1 MSRSYKLVESIQSN
15 LTEKINKDNAEI
27 NKAIANP
34 NLGKNKD
41 KLKAAGYTL
50 DQTDDG
56 KVFVINNPK
65 TGRWIDPSR
74 YNKDEKSKVDF
85 KGKLDTE
92 RKRTQTTARRKEDT
106 AENRIPKSLKVGKD
120 KYGNDLYNREDT
132 ESYSPN
138 YRDDAKKSTS
148 DNINNYKKAIKTRD
162 KEKEYAD
169 HGREGLGYYEKKV
182 ADAQKDLDWHKDYI
196 ANADKKSAD
205 AEAQRKAIIDKIR
218 NRKTNESVEL
228 NESNMAAYTKVEEAL
243 IMATYMVEGDDLQE
257 LLQNVIG
264 LCREIADDKD
274 LFVES
279 ANLNED
285 LIPVSELPD
294 MCYGVLPTD
303 CSIIIIKKGETGYFK
318 TNKGYENEY
327 ADIDNW
333 EEKNNKADEVADRL
347 NAQLDVTP
355 EQRLSMELRSMNG
368 NWDN

>member
-34 NLGKNKD
+34 NLGKNRD
-41 KLKAAGYTL
+41 KIKAAGYDL
-50 DQTDDG
+50 EQDSDG
-56 KVFVINNPK
+56 KVYAVKNPK
-65 TGRWIDPSR
+65 TGKWVDPSS
-74 YNKDEKSKVDF
+74 YSKEKRSKVDL
-85 KGKLDTE
+85 KGELDSI
-92 RKRTQTTARRKEDT
+92 RKRTHTTARRKEDT
-106 AENRIPKSLKVGKD
+106 VENRIPKSLKVGKD

-162 KEKEYAD
+162 EERRYAD

-228 NESNMAAYTKVEEAL
+228 KESSMDAYSKISQT
-243 IMATYMVEGDDLQE
+243 IMDTISSVEGDDLQE
-257 LLQNVIG
+257 LLQEVIG
-264 LCREIADDKD
+264 LCRDIADDRD

-303 CSIIIIKKGETGYFK
+303 CSIIIIKKGET
-318 TNKGYENEY
+318 
-327 ADIDNW
+327 
-333 EEKNNKADEVADRL
+333 
-347 NAQLDVTP
+347 
-355 EQRLSMELRSMNG
+355 
-368 NWDN
+368 

>member
-1 MSRSYKLVESIQSN
+1 MSRSYKLIESIQSN

-34 NLGKNKD
+34 NLGKNRD
-41 KLKAAGYTL
+41 KLKAAGYTF

-56 KVFVINNPK
+56 KIFNINNPK

-74 YNKDEKSKVDF
+74 YNKDEKSKIDF

-92 RKRTQTTARRKEDT
+92 RPRTQTTARRKDDT

-138 YRDDAKKSTS
+138 YMDDAKKSTS

-162 KEKEYAD
+162 KEKGYAD
-169 HGREGLGYYEKKV
+169 SGREGLGYYEKKV

-196 ANADKKSAD
+196 AKADKKSAD

-228 NESNMAAYTKVEEAL
+228 KESSMDAYSKISQT
-243 IMATYMVEGDDLQE
+243 IMDTISSVEGDDLQE
-257 LLQNVIG
+257 LLQEVIG
-264 LCREIADDKD
+264 LCRDIADDRG

-279 ANLNED
+279 EELEESTVYNTKSREEYDNVEDFNSAINDDASTVSNVLED
-285 LIPVSELPD
+285 LKSK
-294 MCYGVLPTD
+294 MNTD
-303 CSIIIIKKGETGYFK
+303 ESVEILEAHKSSINSDF
-318 TNKGYENEY
+318 
-327 ADIDNW
+327 
-333 EEKNNKADEVADRL
+333 
-347 NAQLDVTP
+347 LDKIYK
-355 EQRLSMELRSMNG
+355 
-368 NWDN
+368 